1 MPKKE
6 AFGKFAGLIGGLAK
20 KTEWGLWECGG
31 EGGGVDTQ
39 MHTLYLRSAQWTTTI
54 SAIAGTKST
63 DDTWTAAATS
73 IPEASATNQHTQNL
87 QLLQQ

>member
-31 EGGGVDTQ
+31 RGGVDTQ
-39 MHTLYLRSAQWTTTI
+39 MHTLYLISAKWTTTI

-63 DDTWTAAATS
+63 DDAWTAAATS
-73 IPEASATNQHTQNL
+73 IPEASATNQHSQYL